1 MAGLIGYGAY
11 VPYHRLAR
19 EHIAAALGGPAG
31 RGTRSVAGYDED
43 TTSMAV
49 EAARLVLGGGGGGG
63 GSDGDDN
70 VSDSLR
76 TYVRQLFFATAAP
89 AYLDKTNATA
99 VHAALALDR
108 HVLAVDLAGA
118 VRSGVGALVAGSE
131 SAAPTMV
138 LLSDVRTG
146 RPGSADES
154 ACGDGAAAFLFGGSG
169 SSESYPDSDPDRPVL
184 AEVVAHDSV
193 SDELLERWRLP
204 GAVASRV
211 WEERFA
217 EDIYIGL
224 AAEALGAALARA
236 GWDAAELDHF
246 AVAGLHGRACA
257 AVRRTAGI
265 RPEAVTPDLTG
276 AIGNTGTAHPGI
288 LLADVLDRAQPGE
301 RIALVVLGDG
311 VSVLLLRA
319 TEALPAHRAVRSVAA
334 QIAAGSAPMPYA
346 SFLSWRGMLDR
357 EPPRRPDPE
366 PPYAPPAYRRNAW
379 KYAFIG
385 SRCEKCGARHLPV
398 SRVCASCRSVDAM
411 VDEPMEHV
419 RGTVVTYTVDRLAF
433 TPSPP
438 MLVVVVDYDGGG
450 RFRCQLTDATEA
462 DAVVGARVEMTFRRT
477 VTAGGVHNYFWKARP
492 LRGNRPTGD

>member
-19 EHIAAALGGPAG
+19 EHIAAALGGTAG
-31 RGTRSVAGYDED
+31 KGTRSVAGYDED

-49 EAARLVLGGGGGGG
+49 EAARVAFGA
-63 GSDGDDN
+63 DAAD
-70 VSDSLR
+70 LR
-76 TYVRQLFFATAAP
+76 GRLRQLFLATATP

-108 HVLAVDLAGA
+108 HVLAVDMAGA

-131 SAAPTMV
+131 SATPTLV

-154 ACGDGAAAFLFGGSG
+154 ACGDGAAAFVFGGSG
-169 SSESYPDSDPDRPVL
+169 GSGSPVPEPVL
-184 AEVVAHDSV
+184 AEVLAHDSV

-217 EDIYIGL
+217 EDIYASL
-224 AAEALGAALARA
+224 AADALGGALEQA
-236 GWDAAELDHF
+236 GLDAAAIDHF
-246 AVAGLHGRACA
+246 VVAGLHGRACA
-257 AVRRTAGI
+257 VVRRTAGI
-265 RPEAVTPDLTG
+265 RPEAVTADLTG
-276 AIGNTGTAHPGI
+276 VIGNTGTAHAGI
-288 LLADVLDRAQPGE
+288 LLADVLDRAAPGE
-301 RIALVVLGDG
+301 TIALVVLGDG

-319 TEALPAHRAVRSVAA
+319 TEALPSHRARAERSADSVRSVAA
-334 QIAAGSAPMPYA
+334 QIASGSAPMPYA
-346 SFLSWRGMLDR
+346 TFLSWRGMLDR

-366 PPYAPPAYRRNAW
+366 PPYAPPAHRRNAW
-379 KYAFIG
+379 KYAFVA
-385 SRCEKCGARHLPV
+385 SRCEKCGARHLPA
-398 SRVCASCRSVDAM
+398 SRVCASCRSIDAM

-462 DAVVGARVEMTFRRT
+462 DAAVGARVEMTFRRT
-477 VTAGGVHNYFWKARP
+477 VTAAGVHNYFWKARP
-492 LRGNRPTGD
+492 VRTAAPTGD

>member
-1 MAGLIGYGAY
+1 MAGLLAYGAY

-19 EHIAAALGGPAG
+19 QDIAAALGTPAG

-43 TTSMAV
+43 TTSLAV
-49 EAARLVLGGGGGGG
+49 EAARPALRGDGLR
-63 GSDGDDN
+63 GSIRH
-70 VSDSLR
+70 L
-76 TYVRQLFFATAAP
+76 LLATAAP
-89 AYLDKTNATA
+89 AYQDKTNAAA

-108 HVLAVDLAGA
+108 HVLALDVAAA
-118 VRSGVGALVAGSE
+118 VRSGIGALI
-131 SAAPTMV
+131 AAAR
-138 LLSDVRTG
+138 SDVPTLAVLADIRTG

-154 ACGDGAAAFLFGGSG
+154 ACGDAAAAFVFGAPSAT
-169 SSESYPDSDPDRPVL
+169 RPVI
-184 AEVVAHDSV
+184 AEVVAYDAL

-217 EDIYIGL
+217 EDIYVGL
-224 AAEALGAALARA
+224 AREALDGALSEA
-236 GWDAAELDHF
+236 GWAAADIDHF

-257 AVRRTAGI
+257 TVRRGSGV
-265 RPEAVTPDLTG
+265 RPEALTPDFADT
-276 AIGNTGTAHPGI
+276 IGNTGTAHIGVQ
-288 LLADVLDRAQPGE
+288 LADVLDRARPGE
-301 RIALVVLGDG
+301 KIALVVLGDG
-311 VSVLLLRA
+311 AGVLLLRA
-319 TEALPAHRAVRSVAA
+319 TDALPAHRATRPVAE
-334 QIAAGSAPMPYA
+334 QIASCGAPLAYA

-366 PPYAPPAYRRNAW
+366 PPYAPPAHRRTAW

-385 SRCEKCGARHLPV
+385 SRCDKCGARHLPV
-398 SRVCASCRSVDAM
+398 SRVCASCRAVDAM
-411 VDEPMEHV
+411 VDEPMEQV
-419 RGTVVTYTVDRLAF
+419 PGTVVTFTVDRLAF

-462 DAVVGARVEMTFRRT
+462 DATVGARVEMTFRRT

-492 LRGNRPTGD
+492 LREARAAGPDRD

>member
-1 MAGLIGYGAY
+1 MAGLIAYGAY

-19 EHIAAALGGPAG
+19 EDIAAALGGSAG

-49 EAARLVLGGGGGGG
+49 EAARPILGADAGLR
-63 GSDGDDN
+63 GSI
-70 VSDSLR
+70 
-76 TYVRQLFFATAAP
+76 RQLLFATATP
-89 AYLDKTNATA
+89 AYLDKTNAAA

-108 HVLAVDLAGA
+108 HVLSVDLAGA
-118 VRSGVGALVAGSE
+118 VRSGVGALVAGSQ
-131 SAAPTMV
+131 AAMPTLAV
-138 LLSDVRTG
+138 LSDVRTG
-146 RPGSADES
+146 RPGSTDES
-154 ACGDGAAAFLFGGSG
+154 ACGDAAAAFVFGGPG
-169 SSESYPDSDPDRPVL
+169 EAHPVI

-193 SDELLERWRLP
+193 SEELLERWRLP
-204 GAVASRV
+204 GAVSSRV

-217 EDIYIGL
+217 EEVYVGL
-224 AAEALGAALARA
+224 AREALDGALAEA
-236 GWDAAELDHF
+236 GWTASDLDHF

-257 AVRRTAGI
+257 AVRRTKGV
-265 RPEAVTPDLTG
+265 RSEAVTPDLAGT
-276 AIGNTGTAHPGI
+276 IGNTGTAHAGI
-288 LLADVLDRAQPGE
+288 LLADVLDRAEPGE

-319 TEALPAHRAVRSVAA
+319 TDALPAHRALRPVAA
-334 QIAAGSAPMPYA
+334 QIASGSAPMPYA

-357 EPPRRPDPE
+357 EPPRRPDPD
-366 PPYAPPAYRRNAW
+366 PPYAPPAYRRSAW
-379 KYAFIG
+379 KYAFVA

-398 SRVCASCRSVDAM
+398 SRVCASCRSVDSM
-411 VDEPMEHV
+411 VAEPMEHV
-419 RGTVVTYTVDRLAF
+419 HGTVVTFTVDRLAF

-477 VTAGGVHNYFWKARP
+477 VTASGVHNYFWKARP
-492 LRGNRPTGD
+492 LREARDAGPAGT